1 MRRIRTRRSSTPPV
15 DIGVDALPSQP
26 LLLLLSDLSSLG
38 SDTYPIGRS
47 VGKYYQMLCGFIFD
61 FMESYYAIRES
72 DIQEYKAC
80 TYNWQCEACSKNLC
94 INLVAV
100 ADLPSEYGIFK
111 ILGFAN
117 NKDHK
122 DHIAV
127 VKGDIFGEE
136 NVLTRLHSAC
146 LTGDALGSRR
156 CDCGPQLHT
165 ALRLMEQEGMAVLL
179 YMQQEGRGIGLVNK
193 IKAYQLQDAGFDTYD
208 ANLHLGFEPD
218 ARDYEVSAAMLRKM
232 GVKSVRLLTNNP
244 DKVTQLTKYGVK
256 ISKRVPLELPLHH
269 DDEEYMKTKKE
280 RFGHQLDLKKE

>member
-1 MRRIRTRRSSTPPV
+1 MS
-15 DIGVDALPSQP
+15 
-26 LLLLLSDLSSLG
+26 
-38 SDTYPIGRS
+38 
-47 VGKYYQMLCGFIFD
+47 
-61 FMESYYAIRES
+61 ESYYELRED
-72 DIQEYKAC
+72 DIDEYKAC
-80 TYNWQCEACSKNLC
+80 QFGWDCENCLKNLC

-100 ADLPSEYGIFK
+100 ADLPSLYGDFK

-122 DHIAV
+122 DHIAL
-127 VKGDIFGEE
+127 VKGDVFGEE

-146 LTGDALGSRR
+146 LTGDALGSMR

-165 ALRLMEQEGMAVLL
+165 AMTIMEEEGLALLL

-218 ARDYEVSAAMLRKM
+218 ERDYEISAAMLKKL

-244 DKVTQLTKYGVK
+244 DKIKQLRAYGVEVTD
-256 ISKRVPLELPLHH
+256 RVPLELPTH
-269 DDEEYMKTKKE
+269 DHDREYMTTKKE
-280 RFGHQLDLKKE
+280 RFGHNLTLEKK